1 MRYSSSSFFIDKKNP
16 AKLSIHV
23 DKEEPYWPITLRI
36 SSSNSF
42 PYIAIFMNHDELMN
56 LVKSFQDSFDSYVTN
71 LGEDYKVE
79 DNSNG

>member
-56 LVKSFQDSFDSYVTN
+56 LVKSFQDSFDSYV
-71 LGEDYKVE
+71 EECKE